1 MVNSGDSNTG
11 QTKVLIQFM
20 GSAIKKR
27 INNLRRQINDHNY
40 RYHVLDNPEISDAEY
55 DTLFKEL
62 IALENQ
68 NPSLKSPDSPTQ
80 RIGAP
85 PLDSFH
91 TVTHRIP
98 MLSLENAMNSDEI
111 LAFDSRVKRMM
122 EDDRTYTYATELKLD
137 GLAVELIYENGILT
151 SGSTRGDGYT
161 GEDITQN
168 LKTVRS
174 IPLKLDSSHL
184 TGKKTEP
191 PALLII
197 RGEVYMEKSGF
208 KKLNEKQ
215 IDAGNPP
222 FANPRNAAAGSLRQ
236 LDSSITASRPLK
248 FFCYEAG
255 YKERL
260 SVTSHSD
267 TLQLCADFGL
277 PVNPNSQVCKKIAEA
292 VEYCKSWEDK
302 RDSLPYEIDG
312 VVIKVNELNIREEL
326 GVRSRSPRW
335 AIAGKF
341 KAQQATTVVED
352 IIASVGRT
360 GAITPV
366 AQLEPVN
373 VGGVVVSRATLHN
386 QDEIGRKDVRIGDTV
401 LIQRAGDVIPEVIKV
416 IVEKRPENTQKYQLP
431 SNCPVCH
438 GEVIRPEGEA
448 VARCQNI
455 TCPAQVKGRIEHFAS
470 KGALDID
477 GMGTKLIDQMVDK
490 KLLKSFADIFYLKM
504 NDLADLERMADK
516 SAQNIM
522 DAVEKCKNTTLPRLI
537 YSLGIRNVG
546 EHLSKVLAGRFKK
559 LENVM
564 TADFETLE
572 SIDEVGPIAAESII
586 NFFSNSDNREV
597 IRRCLDGGVILGEM
611 EDKTSER
618 FSGKT
623 FVFTGSLEQFTRT
636 EAKEMVENL
645 GAKASGSVSKKTD
658 FVVSGPGAGSKL
670 KKAQELGIPVLSED
684 EFLKMIEQ

>member
-1 MVNSGDSNTG
+1 MEDVKNRITELRLKINS
-11 QTKVLIQFM
+11 
-20 GSAIKKR
+20 
-27 INNLRRQINDHNY
+27 HNY
-40 RYHVLDNPEISDAEY
+40 SYHVLDNPEISDSEY

-62 IALENQ
+62 LALENR
-68 NPSLKSPDSPTQ
+68 NPSLESPDSPTQ
-80 RIGAP
+80 RMGAP
-85 PLDSFH
+85 PLDSFKN
-91 TVTHRIP
+91 VTHRIP
-98 MLSLENAMNSDEI
+98 MLSLENAMNVDEI
-111 LAFDSRVKRMM
+111 HSFHSRIKRALG
-122 EDDRTYTYATELKLD
+122 EDESYTYAAELKLD
-137 GLAVELIYENGILT
+137 GLAVELIYENGIFT
-151 SGSTRGDGYT
+151 SGSTRGNGYT

-168 LKTVRS
+168 LKTIRS
-174 IPLKLDSSHL
+174 IPLKLGNSDS
-184 TGKKTEP
+184 TRKKNREP
-191 PALLII
+191 PELLII

-208 KKLNEKQ
+208 KNLNEKQ
-215 IDAGNPP
+215 IDVGNPP

-236 LDSSITASRPLK
+236 LNSSITAKRPLK
-248 FFCYEAG
+248 FFCYEMG
-255 YKERL
+255 YMKGL

-267 TLQLCADFGL
+267 ALQLCAGFGL
-277 PVNPNSQVCKKIAEA
+277 PVNPNTQVYKKIEEA
-292 VEYCKSWEDK
+292 VEYCKAWEDK

-341 KAQQATTVVED
+341 KAQQATTVVEN
-352 IIASVGRT
+352 IITSVGRT

-366 AQLEPVN
+366 AQLKAVN
-373 VGGVVVSRATLHN
+373 VGGVMVSRATLHN
-386 QDEIGRKDVRIGDTV
+386 QDEIERKDVRVGDTI
-401 LIQRAGDVIPEVIKV
+401 LIQRAGDVIPKVVKV
-416 IVEKRPENTQKYQLP
+416 IVEKRPENTQTYHLP
-431 SNCPVCH
+431 LNCPACH

-448 VARCQNI
+448 VSRCQNI
-455 TCPAQVKGRIEHFAS
+455 TCPAQTKGRIEHFAS

-490 KLLKSFADIFYLKM
+490 EILKSFADIFYLKM

-522 DAVEKCKNTTLPRLI
+522 DAVEKCKNTTLHRFI

-546 EHLSKVLAGRFKK
+546 EHLSKVLAGQFKK

-586 NFFSNSDNREV
+586 NFFANSDNKEV
-597 IRRCLDGGVILGEM
+597 IQRCLDGGVILEEM

-618 FSGKT
+618 FGGKT

-636 EAKEMVENL
+636 EAKEMVEKL
-645 GAKASGSVSKKTD
+645 GARASGSVSKKTD
-658 FVVSGPGAGSKL
+658 FVVAGPGAGSKL
-670 KKAQELGIPVLSED
+670 KKAQELGISILSED
-684 EFLKMIEQ
+684 EFLKMIER